1 MNRQQQQPQER
12 NMLSVASKNET
23 TKRRQQ
29 WVCVQT
35 NIGQIKRENMGEEF
49 LNIAREYQEKIE
61 GELSEICKETIELV
75 EGVLLPRLLGGTEHY
90 EGRKEGE
97 QQREQQQEQQQ
108 ERQQRELQHHES
120 PKTVTALLNEA
131 ASSHSPRYKSDQK
144 IFYLKMI
151 GDYHRYLAEIQR
163 GEARIPHAMRSQ
175 DAYEKALEIARDPK
189 AGVATTHPVRLG
201 LSLNYSVFHH
211 EIREDTKTAL
221 EIAQTALDEGLEDLD
236 ALTDNPRVYKD
247 AALILKLIK
256 DNISMWQS
264 YTSSSESSKEAAGVN
279 ATREQLSKTHIEEK
293 DNEDAAMANKE

>member
-1 MNRQQQQPQER
+1 
-12 NMLSVASKNET
+12 
-23 TKRRQQ
+23 
-29 WVCVQT
+29 
-35 NIGQIKRENMGEEF
+35 MGEDF

-61 GELSEICKETIELV
+61 DELKEICKETIDLV

-90 EGRKEGE
+90 EQQHQEEQKQGE
-97 QQREQQQEQQQ
+97 QREQGEQGEQGEQEAQQQ
-108 ERQQRELQHHES
+108 QQHHES
-120 PKTVTALLNEA
+120 PKTVTALLSEA
-131 ASSHSPRYKSDQK
+131 SKEHSPRYKSDQK

-151 GDYHRYLAEIQR
+151 GDYYRYLAEIQR

-211 EIREDTKTAL
+211 EIREDTKSAL

-236 ALTDNPRVYKD
+236 ALTDNARAYKD

-264 YTSSSESSKEAAGVN
+264 YTSSSESSGGGNKEEENKKEKDAGLDAAQ
-279 ATREQLSKTHIEEK
+279 EQLSKTRIEEDDK
-293 DNEDAAMANKE
+293 EDAAVTNKENNKE